1 MHQISEVSII
11 LAMMWQT
18 ALAQF
23 LPDAAYRFYVYREE
37 ESHKRKGTD
46 VAKKTTRRRRER
58 ISRVSI
64 MYKIARAKMSGGAIN
79 TCL

>member
-23 LPDAAYRFYVYREE
+23 LPDAAYRFYVYRTKCEE

-46 VAKKTTRRRRER
+46 VAKKTTRGDDVKEFQ
-58 ISRVSI
+58 
-64 MYKIARAKMSGGAIN
+64 G
-79 TCL
+79 